1 MNKESVLLLH
11 AAASGGPLLPLAG
24 LLAETHRVVRIGL
37 LPDARLPAMPLD
49 SLLAQGAA
57 THLVAH
63 GHAAPAALRL
73 AQAHPDGI
81 TSVALIEPLQSR
93 QASCTLPFGICQPV
107 CLVGRILSGLQVHA
121 EMRRLNNV
129 LSNVEQHFFIDDPT
143 DACATDMG
151 IADLIAAFMSRHGDY
166 HSPAYTLL
174 PTAHS
179 LAA

>member
-1 MNKESVLLLH
+1 MNKESALLLH

-37 LPDARLPAMPLD
+37 LPDARLPAKQLD

-81 TSVALIEPLQSR
+81 ASVALIEPLQSR
-93 QASCTLPFGICQPV
+93 QEACALPFGLCQPV
-107 CLVGRILSGLQVHA
+107 CMVDRILSGLQVHA

-129 LSNVEQHFFIDDPT
+129 LSNVEQHFFIDDPA
-143 DACATDMG
+143 DACATDAG
-151 IADLIAAFMSRHGDY
+151 IADLIATFMSRYGGS
-166 HSPAYTLL
+166 HSPAYPSL
-174 PTAHS
+174 PAARS

>member
-1 MNKESVLLLH
+1 MNRENALLLH

-37 LPDARLPAMPLD
+37 LHAARLPAMTLD
-49 SLLAQGAA
+49 SLLAQGTA

-63 GHAAPAALRL
+63 GPAAPAALRL

-81 TSVALIEPLQSR
+81 ASVALIEPLPAR
-93 QASCTLPFGICQPV
+93 QASCALTFGICQPV

-143 DACATDMG
+143 DACATDTG
-151 IADLIAAFMSRHGDY
+151 IADLIAAFMSRHGGSR
-166 HSPAYTLL
+166 SPAYTSL
-174 PTAHS
+174 TTERS